1 MKYAAFVIT
10 FKRPSILKE
19 TVQGLFR
26 QTMPPSKVLIVDN
39 DVEGS
44 SKRVIDDLNDTRI
57 SVYQVGL
64 NSGPAG
70 AAYHGISILQDE
82 GWEWILWVDDD
93 DPPPFTNSIEK
104 LIDIIMHVPTENV
117 GIVGAVG
124 VKFNKRTA
132 KAARFRD
139 HELKGLL
146 EVDQVA
152 GNMLPMVHRNL
163 LMNEIL
169 PDQQLFFGFEE
180 LDFGLSLKRAGFK
193 IIVSGEE
200 MLRYREKAGR
210 IGVKK
215 KSFQS
220 KNVSTLWREYYSTRN
235 LINILLRKEKAYKGI
250 VLLTCRTIVK
260 AFAGFIFGYNYGA
273 KNMYYLLSGLKDGFL
288 NKMGTVV
295 LPVPKQQLDYMKELP
310 PPQ

>member
-1 MKYAAFVIT
+1 MNIHKEYTLKYAAFVIT
-10 FKRPSILKE
+10 FNRPSILKE
-19 TVQGLFR
+19 TVQELFR

-44 SKRVIDDLNDTRI
+44 SRSVLDELNDKRI

-70 AAYHGISILQDE
+70 AAYHGLSKLQDE
-82 GWEWILWVDDD
+82 GWEWVLWVDDD

-104 LIDIIMHVPTENV
+104 LIDIIQRVPTENV

-132 KAARFRD
+132 KAVRFRD
-139 HELKGLL
+139 DELKGLL
-146 EVDQVA
+146 EVNQVA
-152 GNMLPMVHRNL
+152 GNMFPMIHRNL
-163 LMNEIL
+163 LMNGIF

-180 LDFGLSLKRAGFK
+180 LDFCLSLNRAGFK

-200 MLRYREKAGR
+200 MFRYREKAGR
-210 IGVKK
+210 TGIKTK
-215 KSFQS
+215 RYQS
-220 KNVSTLWREYYSTRN
+220 KKVTALWREYYSTRN
-235 LINILLRKEKAYKGI
+235 LIYILIRKEKAYKGV
-250 VLLTCRTIVK
+250 VLLTCRTISK
-260 AFAGFIFGYNYGA
+260 AFAGFLFGYNYGIN
-273 KNMYYLLSGLKDGFL
+273 NMYYLLRGLKDGFL

-295 LPVPKQQLDYMKELP
+295 LPVPKQQLD
-310 PPQ
+310 